1 MKRLTLVVLV
11 LASSIFILL
20 TGCSGDDG
28 PDTSPWRS
36 VVTNINGNTGGT
48 NTTANA
54 PATLPATSSLTLTPG
69 NGSGPFQV
77 ALNQGSYVLSL
88 PASVEPEQGTFVYAP
103 TGDTATLV
111 LTAQPGGVTRT
122 LNLVFATS
130 TQGVYTSDSLGSGT
144 FTL

>member
-11 LASSIFILL
+11 LASSAFMLL

-28 PDTSPWRS
+28 PDNSPWQS
-36 VVTNINGNTGGT
+36 VATNINNGGNQ
-48 NTTANA
+48 NTTNA
-54 PATLPATSSLTLTPG
+54 PATLPATSSMTLTPG
-69 NGSGPFQV
+69 NGSGPFHV
-77 ALNQGSYVLSL
+77 AINQGNYTLSM
-88 PASVEPEQGTFVYAP
+88 PASVEPETGTFVYAP
-103 TGDTATLV
+103 AGDSATLV

-122 LNLVFATS
+122 LNLVFATL